1 VPLQGA
7 DNFAGCQPQNFDK
20 KKQFQLQYN
29 FFNQGRREVGMP
41 DEVIVAAEAYA
52 LHCQTCPLCY
62 AEATV
67 CCLEAERIL
76 RVFNE
81 ALNAMLNLR
90 PYDA

>member
-1 VPLQGA
+1 LT
-7 DNFAGCQPQNFDK
+7 K

-52 LHCQTCPLCY
+52 LHCQTCPLCS
-62 AEATV
+62 AEALV

-81 ALNAMLNLR
+81 ALNSMLNLR